1 MLVIGGLIIGGLL
14 YTGIRSRKVS
24 NDKKINSR
32 KKTPSEKNLSIATTS
47 LGCIVSGPIFFAP
60 LTLLGV
66 GGLVYLVLPTWKQAY
81 NDLTRKRRFTR
92 MVLESMVLPGTILTG
107 HFFAAAIAY
116 WFLYFSLNIVSKAK
130 GLTTKNLAEV
140 FITPSN
146 RVVYL
151 MREGVELEFTL
162 KDVQAGDVL
171 VVEAGE
177 IIPVDGTIVEGNAA
191 IDQRM
196 LTGESQL
203 VEKQVGDFVFASTMM
218 LTGRILIE
226 VEKAGEETIS
236 NQTQQILNEMTSF
249 TATLE
254 LRSIDMADR
263 LALPYLM
270 LGSAA
275 SVLKGTS
282 SGLAIFWSPLDDALY
297 AVGPL
302 SVLNYLNIALRRGIL
317 VKDGRALEILR
328 KVDTIVFDKTGTLTE
343 EIPKVAKI
351 HACGEVSQSQILRYA
366 GAAERKHTHPVAQ
379 AILEEVLMQ
388 DIKLPSIQEAAYET
402 GYGIK
407 VMIGEQTVLVGS
419 LRFMEQQSL
428 SLPEQLEAVQI
439 ESQELGES
447 LVYVAID
454 EAIVGAIEL
463 HARIRPNTVE
473 VISKLKA
480 LGYNICIISGDHEKP
495 TQHLAKQ
502 LGIEHYFAETLPEEK
517 ANLIKNM
524 QQEGRVVCYI
534 GDGINDTIALKQ
546 AEVSVSLRGASSIAT
561 DTAQVVLMNG
571 QLDQL
576 IELIELAKQLDVNLK
591 NTFLVSVIPTAAI
604 VGGVLIFNLSL
615 TAAIIVYMVSMGLSV
630 TNAVFP
636 LLKEK

>member
-1 MLVIGGLIIGGLL
+1 
-14 YTGIRSRKVS
+14 
-24 NDKKINSR
+24 
-32 KKTPSEKNLSIATTS
+32 
-47 LGCIVSGPIFFAP
+47 
-60 LTLLGV
+60 
-66 GGLVYLVLPTWKQAY
+66 
-81 NDLTRKRRFTR
+81 
-92 MVLESMVLPGTILTG
+92 
-107 HFFAAAIAY
+107 
-116 WFLYFSLNIVSKAK
+116 
-130 GLTTKNLAEV
+130 
-140 FITPSN
+140 
-146 RVVYL
+146 
-151 MREGVELEFTL
+151 
-162 KDVQAGDVL
+162 
-171 VVEAGE
+171 
-177 IIPVDGTIVEGNAA
+177 
-191 IDQRM
+191 M
-196 LTGESQL
+196 LTGESLL
-203 VEKQVGDFVFASTMM
+203 VEKHVGDFVFASTMM

-249 TATLE
+249 TAKLE

-263 LALPYLM
+263 LALPYFM
-270 LGSAA
+270 FGSVA
-275 SVLKGTS
+275 SVLKGAS

-297 AVGPL
+297 AAGPL

-351 HACGEVSQSQILRYA
+351 HACGEVSQSKILCYA

-379 AILEEVLMQ
+379 AILEEVLTQ
-388 DIKLPSIQEAAYET
+388 NIKLPSIQEAAYET

-407 VMIGEQTVLVGS
+407 VIINEQTVLVGS
-419 LRFMEQQSL
+419 FRFMEQQSL

-473 VISKLKA
+473 VINKLKA
-480 LGYNICIISGDHEKP
+480 LGYNIYIISGDHEKP

-524 QQEGRVVCYI
+524 QQEGRVVCYM

-604 VGGVLIFNLSL
+604 VGGVLILNLSL

-630 TNAVFP
+630 SNAILP